1 MKVSITFI
9 TLLSLF
15 HFQWLNATFHTAEF
29 EFRAFH
35 HLNVTRPLVDIF
47 VDGYLDCSFACLQ
60 NMLCISFN
68 VAASPDDKGK
78 FRCELLPSTSSNNP
92 ANLTADPHS
101 HLYQIKSP
109 CVKEPCYNKGTCSP
123 ISYRDGTYRCT
134 CHPGYLGRF
143 CETAPPECASY
154 TVLNGTKRHH
164 MNDAGFSYSDHNL
177 IKSWYR
183 FQGNGYTRMVDRC
196 ISYYHFGGRT
206 PGWLKGGHPSL
217 ADGIVQRTA
226 CFHIRNNCCN
236 YRRAIR
242 VRNCGDY
249 YVYELRAT
257 RSSGHVYCTTS

>member
-1 MKVSITFI
+1 M
-9 TLLSLF
+9 
-15 HFQWLNATFHTAEF
+15 AEKA
-29 EFRAFH
+29 ERG
-35 HLNVTRPLVDIF
+35 LEIRTRRRDRKRKAETKTSNGVGDE
-47 VDGYLDCSFACLQ
+47 
-60 NMLCISFN
+60 
-68 VAASPDDKGK
+68 GK
-78 FRCELLPSTSSNNP
+78 EEREGGRE
-92 ANLTADPHS
+92 
-101 HLYQIKSP
+101 KSP